1 MAGRIRDEDIA
12 LVRERARIDDVV
24 REYVT
29 LKSAGG
35 GSLKGLC
42 PFHDER
48 TPSFHVTPSRGM
60 WYCFGCSE
68 GGDVLNFLQRIDH
81 LSFAES
87 VEKLASKF
95 GVELRYVDGGAATNR
110 QQGQRTRL
118 VEAHKAAAAFFVEQ
132 LRTPEAQI
140 GRKFL
145 QERGFDEQAAE
156 TFGVGYAPKS
166 WDALTTH
173 LRQRGFTEEE
183 LRIGGLVSQGN
194 RGSYDRFR
202 GRLVWPIRDLA
213 GDVVGFGARRLHD
226 DDEGPKYL
234 NTPETPLYKKSQ
246 VLYGIDL
253 SRKDI
258 AKLQQAVIV
267 EGYTDVMACHLAG
280 VTTAVATCGTAF
292 GTDHI
297 KVLRRL
303 LMDDDQMRG
312 QVIFT
317 FDGDAAGQKAA
328 LKAFREDQRFVSQTF
343 VAVESNGMDPC
354 DLRLAS
360 GDEAVRDLI
369 DAKTPLFEFA
379 ITSALKS
386 FDLNTAEG
394 RIAALQEVAPI
405 VAAIK
410 DSALRPEYT
419 RMLAGWLGLDVDAV
433 KKAVRDGSRRQLP
446 QQSKE
451 IPTRSVP
458 PRQTPADGPGATVER
473 EVLKCAL
480 QHPELSVEWFA
491 SVEAPAFTHPKA
503 RTVFAAV
510 QAAGG
515 PANAQ
520 PGLAWIDAVLAEAPD
535 DAARGLIQEL
545 AVEPLPMS
553 SVDDGRYV
561 IGVIARLLELDA
573 ERRIADLRGR
583 LQRLDSQGN
592 ETEHQQLFAEI
603 LALEE
608 HRRTLQQQSLDGG
621 RLP

>member
-12 LVRERARIDDVV
+12 LVRERARIDEVV

-29 LKSAGG
+29 LKNAGG

-68 GGDVLNFLQRIDH
+68 GGDVLNFVQRIDH
-81 LSFAES
+81 LTFAES

-95 GVELRYVDGGAATNR
+95 GVELRYVDGGASTNR

-118 VEAHKAAAAFFVEQ
+118 VEAHKVAAAYFVEQ
-132 LRTPEAQI
+132 LRSPEAAI
-140 GRKFL
+140 GRQFL
-145 QERGFDEQAAE
+145 IKRGFDEQAAA

-173 LRQRGFTEEE
+173 LRQKGFTEEE
-183 LRIGGLVSQGN
+183 LRVGGLVSQGN

-253 SRKDI
+253 ARKDI

-343 VAVESNGMDPC
+343 VAVESQGLDPC
-354 DLRLAS
+354 DLRLAN
-360 GDEAVRDLI
+360 GDEAVRELI
-369 DAKTPLFEFA
+369 NARTPLFEFA
-379 ITSALKS
+379 ITSVLKAH
-386 FDLNTAEG
+386 DLNTAEG
-394 RIAALQEVAPI
+394 RIAALQEAAPI

-410 DSALRPEYT
+410 DTALRPEYT
-419 RMLAGWLGLDVDAV
+419 RMLAGWLGLDVDSV
-433 KKAVRDGSRRQLP
+433 KRAVRDGARRQP
-446 QQSKE
+446 AAPVATAESR
-451 IPTRSVP
+451 PTRVAK
-458 PRQTPADGPGATVER
+458 ADGPEARVER
-473 EVLKCAL
+473 EVLKCVL
-480 QHPELSVEWFA
+480 QHPELAADWFA

-503 RTVFAAV
+503 LSVFTAI

-515 PANAQ
+515 PASAEQ
-520 PGLAWIDAVLAEAPD
+520 GLGWTDAVLAAAPD
-535 DAARGLIQEL
+535 DAVRGLIQEL
-545 AVEPLPMS
+545 VVEPLPMS
-553 SVDDGRYV
+553 SDDDSRYV
-561 IGVIARLLELDA
+561 VGIIARLLQLDA
-573 ERRIADLRGR
+573 ERRIAELRGR
-583 LQRLDSQGN
+583 LQRLDSQAN
-592 ETEHQQLFAEI
+592 EDEYRQLFAEI

-608 HRRTLQQQSLDGG
+608 HRRTLQQQALDGT
-621 RLP
+621 RVS